1 MRIMFVLLEKQTDY
15 LLDNCHDNI
24 PAFSIFKFTERTKRT
39 EQKRNFTLILFKNI
53 SDNNNPI

>member
-1 MRIMFVLLEKQTDY
+1 MRMFVLLERQIDY
-15 LLDNCHDNI
+15 FLEDCHNI
-24 PAFSIFKFTERTKRT
+24 PAFSFFKFTERTKRT